1 MFVATRELTLISLLV
16 EHFNKN
22 EQKTMFGVRRSRG
35 PLDSVDV
42 PFLPASLF
50 QTGSLGEVVS
60 LLFSPLYT
68 VNTLQRVVV
77 MAK

>member
-22 EQKTMFGVRRSRG
+22 EQKTMFGARNSQR
-35 PLDSVDV
+35 PLEFVDGSFPSCV
-42 PFLPASLF
+42 SL
-50 QTGSLGEVVS
+50 SSWVLGEVVS

-68 VNTLQRVVV
+68 ANTLQRVVV